1 MSGITG
7 IIDYGVGNVGSVR
20 NMLMRTGCNSIVID
34 NPDAFAD
41 VQRIILPG
49 IGHFAR
55 GMELLHDGGWVE
67 PIRRIAQNGGIP
79 LLGICLGMQLL
90 TQGSDEGG
98 SNGLGLIDG
107 RVEYFNA
114 AKMEQPLPIPH
125 MGWAHVSP
133 DTSSALFKDM
143 DDTAR
148 FYFVHSLHVVLSGST
163 TSVDGPQTKAI
174 STTQY
179 GYPFVSGFQKG
190 SVFGLQFHPEKSHA
204 YGSKVLKNF
213 CELTC

>member
-1 MSGITG
+1 VSGITG

-20 NMLMRTGCNSIVID
+20 NMLMRSGCNSVVID
-34 NPDAFAD
+34 SPDAFAD

-55 GMELLHDGGWVE
+55 GMELLHKGGWVE
-67 PIRRIAQNGGIP
+67 AIRCIAHNNLIPI
-79 LLGICLGMQLL
+79 LGICLGMQLL
-90 TQGSDEGG
+90 TQGSEEGG
-98 SNGLGLIDG
+98 TEGIGLIEG
-107 RVEYFNA
+107 RVDYFNL

-133 DTSSALFKDM
+133 DTSSALFKGM

-148 FYFVHSLHVVLSGST
+148 FYFVHSLHVVLSGGR
-163 TSVDGPQTKAI
+163 SVGDEQQAKAI
-174 STTQY
+174 ATTQY

-190 SVFGLQFHPEKSHA
+190 NVYGLQFHPEKSHA
-204 YGSKVLKNF
+204 FGSKVLKNF
-213 CELTC
+213 CEITC